1 MVNHLEAGEDQDGM
15 FESSNMLLDSM
26 NEMDPLADI
35 SDYDRLGS
43 MD

>member
-1 MVNHLEAGEDQDGM
+1 MNVPNNLEDEDGM
-15 FESSNMLLDSM
+15 FESSNMLLDSI
-26 NEMDPLADI
+26 NENEQLADI